1 MLRLA
6 SLLACFVVVAP
17 SLLHAGV
24 RWTNPAGSHY
34 VDVPDPAAARGS
46 FVRHGQL
53 FTVSLAGGKFG
64 VSAWDAGSRTWKPWS
79 RMTGEQPVVSGDV
92 NHVTVTGPREV
103 TVFVDVGAA
112 PEGKHV
118 RLCESWSLAIDDA
131 SRTLQWRLRA
141 KETRDLSSIS
151 NYAAEAETY
160 FKSLNAALLGTPSS
174 PAHIDER
181 YVGSSATKER
191 AVAFAVGRGLHVYS
205 LPNRTKGL
213 VSPTYERTFHVATGQ
228 IGSTVNG
235 WFMVAWLYRGS
246 WPGQAIVWM
255 DEEAS
260 PTAVVP
266 LPAKFHPYVESAG
279 DAQVIFDGHHEDAW
293 VISGN
298 EVSRIRWS
306 AQIPYGHLAATAD
319 RRWLFLTNGETV
331 ATPIRSTRVSPQAAA
346 GLNVGGKAVIVRPET
361 RTRVM
366 IALAA
371 IAVVVIAIAG
381 FLLRRRSQDREIA

>member
-1 MLRLA
+1 V
-6 SLLACFVVVAP
+6 SLIACFAVVAP

-24 RWTNPAGSHY
+24 RWTKPAGSHY

-46 FVRHGQL
+46 FVRHGRL
-53 FTVSLAGGKFG
+53 FTVSLTSGKFG

-79 RMTGEQPVVSGDV
+79 QMTGEQPVVSGDV

-103 TVFVDVGAA
+103 TVFVGVGPA

-118 RLCESWSLAIDDA
+118 RLYESWSLVIDDA
-131 SRTLQWRLRA
+131 SRTLHWTLRT

-160 FKSLNAALLGTPSS
+160 FKNLNAARLGTPSS
-174 PAHIDER
+174 PAHIEER
-181 YVGSSATKER
+181 YVGSSAIKER

-213 VSPTYERTFHVATGQ
+213 VSPTYERTFHIATGQ
-228 IGSTVNG
+228 IGSTVDG
-235 WFMVAWLYRGS
+235 WFMVAGLYGGS
-246 WPGQAIVWM
+246 WPGKAIVWM
-255 DEEAS
+255 DEEAR

-266 LPAKFHPYVESAG
+266 LPARFHSYVESAG

-293 VISGN
+293 VIAGK

-306 AQIPYGHLAATAD
+306 APVPYGHLAATAD
-319 RRWLFLTNGETV
+319 RRWLFLTNGEAV
-331 ATPIRSTRVSPQAAA
+331 ATPVSSTRVSPHAAV
-346 GLNVGGKAVIVRPET
+346 GLNVGGRTAIVRPET
-361 RTRVM
+361 RTRVTL
-366 IALAA
+366 ALAA

-381 FLLRRRSQDREIA
+381 FRLRRRSI